1 MTGKDLISALN
12 DVEHEMVE
20 DAGKKK
26 ASRWLKYG
34 TAAACLLVVLGVLSV
49 QMWGYWTT
57 HYLPVESDTSS
68 ATQQPPMIGGTSSGP
83 LYYGDGNSDG
93 GGMEAALLDVGVS
106 VTAKPLELLPDI
118 YTFYEDLQQTA
129 FCLLRVE
136 TVKVLKG
143 ERVPEELYLVIPERF
158 KTDFMRYELLG
169 LVDLMQYTYEVA
181 VVYNKTQ
188 DCALQI
194 QGILFGFNP
203 YTVGSPVG
211 DMMAFHEN
219 GRFDGSL
226 WNATEAWQSETETAG
241 EGLEEGFDLEALVEQ
256 ERQSADRM
264 GRDISVTYLADVEG
278 EAAEAVKYATDLGNG
293 VYSDSSYNL
302 LSLGPTV
309 QMTARRYLNGFATNE
324 TVYVCGGYSNGKRTE
339 DHAEY
344 SKAGFTEE
352 DLGRLP
358 NLRSAVKAVKK
369 GFDEGLVVPPHIEG
383 YREMKL
389 RGYGIFGWY
398 AKTEEGVLGIVR
410 VNFRY
415 GSHYDDTYYVME
427 YGADSCY
434 LVERDE
440 LLELL
445 GEYETDFIYDGAY
458 NECGKDW
465 HPVEA

>member
-34 TAAACLLVVLGVLSV
+34 TAAACLLVVLGLLGALS
-49 QMWGYWTT
+49 WGYWRTN
-57 HYLPVESDTSS
+57 YLPVES
-68 ATQQPPMIGGTSSGP
+68 GTSSGP

-93 GGMEAALLDVGVS
+93 GGISAMVTDVGVS
-106 VTAKPLELLPDI
+106 VTAKPLEQLPDS
-118 YTFYEDLQQTA
+118 YTFYDDLQQTA

-136 TVKVLKG
+136 TVTVLKG
-143 ERVPEELYLVIPERF
+143 KRVPEELYLVIPEGF
-158 KTDFMRYELLG
+158 KTDFMRYDLFG
-169 LVDLMQYTYEVA
+169 LVDLMQCTYEVA
-181 VVYNKTQ
+181 VIYNKTQ
-188 DCALQI
+188 NCAEQI
-194 QGILFGFNP
+194 HGVLFGFSP
-203 YTVGSPVG
+203 YTIVGNPGG
-211 DMMAFHEN
+211 DMMAFRED
-219 GRFDGSL
+219 GGFDGSL
-226 WNATEAWQSETETAG
+226 WNATEAWRSATKDAVES
-241 EGLEEGFDLEALVEQ
+241 LDEEFDLETFEEL
-256 ERQSADRM
+256 ERQAADRLKR
-264 GRDISVTYLADVEG
+264 GISVTYLADVEG
-278 EAAEAVKYATDLGNG
+278 EAAEAVKYATDLRNG
-293 VYSDSSYNL
+293 VYSASSYNL
-302 LSLGPTV
+302 LYLGPTV

-344 SKAGFTEE
+344 SKAKFTEE

-358 NLRSAVKAVKK
+358 NLRGAVEAVKK

-383 YREMKL
+383 YQEMKL

-398 AKTEEGVLGIVR
+398 AKTEEGVLGIVQ
-410 VNFRY
+410 VNFCY
-415 GSHYDDTYYVME
+415 GRHYDDAYYVTE

-434 LVERDE
+434 LIERDE

-458 NECGKDW
+458 NELGKDR
-465 HPVEA
+465 HLVVA

>member
-49 QMWGYWTT
+49 QMWGYWAT
-57 HYLPVESDTSS
+57 HYLPVES
-68 ATQQPPMIGGTSSGP
+68 GTSSGP

-93 GGMEAALLDVGVS
+93 GGISAMVTDVGVS
-106 VTAKPLELLPDI
+106 VTAKPLELLPDS
-118 YTFYEDLQQTA
+118 YTFYDDLQQTA

-136 TVKVLKG
+136 TVTVLKG
-143 ERVPEELYLVIPERF
+143 KRVPEELYLVIPERF
-158 KTDFMRYELLG
+158 KTDFMRYDLFG

-181 VVYNKTQ
+181 VIYNKTQ
-188 DCALQI
+188 NCAEQI
-194 QGILFGFNP
+194 HGVLFGFSP
-203 YTVGSPVG
+203 HTTVSSPGG
-211 DMMAFHEN
+211 DMMAFRED
-219 GRFDGSL
+219 GGFDASL
-226 WNATEAWQSETETAG
+226 WNATEAWRTTTKDAG
-241 EGLEEGFDLEALVEQ
+241 ESLEEGFDLETFEEL
-256 ERQSADRM
+256 ERQAADRLKR
-264 GRDISVTYLADVEG
+264 GISVTYLADVEG
-278 EAAEAVKYATDLGNG
+278 EAAEAVKYATDLRNG
-293 VYSDSSYNL
+293 VYSAYSNL
-302 LSLGPTV
+302 LYLGPTV

-344 SKAGFTEE
+344 SKAKFTEE

-358 NLRSAVKAVKK
+358 NLRGAVEAVKK

-383 YREMKL
+383 YQEMKL

-434 LVERDE
+434 LIERDE

-458 NECGKDW
+458 NELGKDW